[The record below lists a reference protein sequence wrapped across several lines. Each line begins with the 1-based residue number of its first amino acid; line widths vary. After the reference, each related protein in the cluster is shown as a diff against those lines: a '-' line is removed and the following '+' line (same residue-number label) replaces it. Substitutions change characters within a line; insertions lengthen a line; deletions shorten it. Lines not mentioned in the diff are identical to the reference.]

1 MSRRPLLHIT
11 LLGLTTALLLT
22 SAARASE
29 LAPRDDLAP
38 MGCFL
43 AAGLQAP
50 GVATHISSARSLHGQ
65 LDVFTPDSTGDT
77 VARTATAAHITMA
90 AFYGTQSALWV
101 VRGGM
106 LIGQDPT
113 RRSTLMLSAGLLDT
127 AMGAGSAVVGAVILA
142 SRHSMDI
149 GGTPGELLLT
159 SGTVHLMF
167 GIGSLVA
174 GIVELITG
182 AVMRDDEDWN
192 RSRTAWRVEPGLG
205 GVVLSYRW

>member
-1 MSRRPLLHIT
+1 MSSRPLIHIT
-11 LLGLTTALLLT
+11 ALGLITALLFT
-22 SAARASE
+22 TTARASE
-29 LAPRDDLAP
+29 IAPRDDLAP

-43 AAGLQAP
+43 ASGLQAP
-50 GVATHISSARSLHGQ
+50 GVATHISSASSMYRQ
-65 LDVFTPDSTGDT
+65 LDTFAPNSTGDS
-77 VARTATAAHITMA
+77 VARASTAAHITMA
-90 AFYGTQSALWV
+90 SFYGTQAALWV

-106 LIGQDPT
+106 IIGQHPT

-127 AMGAGSAVVGAVILA
+127 AMGAGSVVVGAVVLA
-142 SRHSMDI
+142 TRHSMDI
-149 GGTPGELLLT
+149 GGTPGDLLLT

-182 AVMRDDEDWN
+182 AVMREDEDWN

-205 GVVLSYRW
+205 GVMLTYRW